1 MADTSIAA
9 AAPLRLL
16 LALCLTVGC
25 AGAPESVPAPDA
37 GVAVIGWDGAT
48 WRVIDPLLRQGR
60 LPNLERL
67 LERGSRGV
75 LLAERPMYSPSLWTS
90 LATGFPPSMHGV
102 TDFQLPDPEG
112 TGLVLAASF
121 HRRRAPVWSIASA
134 FDRSV
139 GFVGWWTTWPAETVN
154 GYMVSDHLAY
164 NRWDA
169 WARRAEGQDYRL
181 TFPAELADE
190 LAVHAVRPD
199 DVDARTISALVPFDE
214 GELQE
219 LLRADR
225 PVKFHAP
232 SVMRF
237 GYATDAS
244 VARFA
249 THLLDSRE
257 QPDLFAAV
265 FILSDVAG
273 HVFWHHYEPE
283 AFPGMRDDPGRL
295 AEAIPNV
302 YAQLD
307 SWTGEIL
314 DRLDPD
320 TRIILLS
327 DHGMG
332 PEGTL
337 PVPDRNPAAFHRR
350 DGILVVSGPG
360 VTAGADLGEVSML
373 DVAPTLLALLGLP
386 LARDL
391 PGRVMAAAFPEI
403 DLGQSWVDS
412 YGDGRSQ
419 LPPLPSPGAE
429 DYEERLRA
437 LGYIE

>member
-1 MADTSIAA
+1 MGC
-9 AAPLRLL
+9 AAP
-16 LALCLTVGC
+16 
-25 AGAPESVPAPDA
+25 SKPAHEETA
-37 GVAVIGWDGAT
+37 KVAVIGWDGAT
-48 WRVIDPLLRQGR
+48 WRVIDPLLRRGQ
-60 LPNLERL
+60 LPHLERL

-75 LLAERPMYSPSLWTS
+75 LLAERPTYSPAMWTS
-90 LATGFPPSMHGV
+90 LATGFPPQAHGV
-102 TDFQLPDPEG
+102 TDFQLPDPDG
-112 TGLVLAASF
+112 TGLVLAATF
-121 HRRRAPVWSIASA
+121 HRHKAPIWRIASA
-134 FDRSV
+134 FGRSV

-181 TFPAELADE
+181 TFPAELTDE
-190 LAVHAVRPD
+190 LASHAVRPD
-199 DVDARTISALVPFDE
+199 DVDAATISALVPFDA

-219 LLRADR
+219 MLSAEK

-232 SVMRF
+232 SVVRF

-244 VARFA
+244 VAAFA
-249 THLLDSRE
+249 GHLLGSRE

-265 FILSDVAG
+265 FILGDVAG
-273 HVFWHHYEPE
+273 HVFWHYYEPE
-283 AFPGMRDDPGRL
+283 AFPDMTDDPGRL
-295 AEAIPNV
+295 ADAIPNI
-302 YAQLD
+302 YRQLD
-307 SWTGEIL
+307 EWTGEIL
-314 DRLDPD
+314 ERLDPN
-320 TRIILLS
+320 TRVILLS

-350 DGILVVSGPG
+350 EGIVVVSGPG
-360 VTAGADLGEVSML
+360 VTAGADLGELSML
-373 DVAPTLLALLGLP
+373 DVAPTLMALLGLP

-391 PGRVMAAAFPEI
+391 PGRFMSAAFPEV
-403 DLGQSWVDS
+403 DASGLAWVDS
-412 YGDGRSQ
+412 YGDGRSEF
-419 LPPLPSPGAE
+419 PALPSPGEE